1 MKHVKEEIHLKSG
14 GRSRVRGS
22 GEVVMSTREQVVE
35 FQDGNWQFVKLK
47 KYIELYGDPRANKA
61 KVTKHKV
68 YGQGVY
74 VDLGDKD
81 IIPVKRFRRSTV
93 GRKTTAHDG
102 EEVVSENEV
111 SEAYEEGV
119 GGLAED
125 IQDASAALTLT
136 DTRAKAADHSEK
148 HLLASHEAKQQE
160 DDRSSDDESKAEG
173 SDSDASEKDGSS
185 SNSGGSDKDS
195 SGDDSESLKRK
206 QNKQGRCCF
215 PRAGASAANHDHGP
229 RLIQGAVSNVQKQFG
244 DNSAAA
250 AEETRHRRWHLLRCG
265 RDRCVGC

>member
-22 GEVVMSTREQVVE
+22 GEVVMSKREQVVE

-206 QNKQGRCCF
+206 QKKTRPLLLPQGR
-215 PRAGASAANHDHGP
+215 
-229 RLIQGAVSNVQKQFG
+229 RL
-244 DNSAAA
+244 
-250 AEETRHRRWHLLRCG
+250 
-265 RDRCVGC
+265 GCEP